1 MKGKQKKKNFLKILL
16 NVSSGVVTG
25 SPILIGIVF
34 SIGLFKTFVP
44 PTMVKKIFSGNIFT
58 DTLVGSIAGSVVAGN
73 PINSYVLGKQLL
85 ADGVSLN
92 AIIAFLVCWVTV
104 GIVQLPYEISVM
116 GKKFAFSRNLL
127 SFVFAIFVAVSS
139 TVILRVLL

>member
-34 SIGLFKTFVP
+34 SIGLFNTFVP
-44 PTMVKKIFSGNIFT
+44 PNTVKKIFSGNIFT
-58 DTLVGSIAGSVVAGN
+58 DTLIGSIAGSVVAGN
-73 PINSYVLGKQLL
+73 PINSYILGKQLL

-139 TVILRVLL
+139 TIILRVLL